1 LWSPRYNSHR
11 PVAHKKRPRLDHRC
25 FRLLCSPI
33 PHPHTG
39 IGLTATLAAAHTDV
53 AGSAPPRLGPR
64 PASTP
69 SALGESLHPE
79 RRRRRPPSRC
89 PAAIRTSP
97 QSAPCTGP
105 RAPPGPLPV
114 SLNNEQ
120 ACGGSSAPQTD
131 PSCTRW
137 FPANRHGP
145 RQSETRG
152 RTLWCRFLPPPA
164 AALVLILQFAILP
177 PASSATRTLPEK
189 WECGPNLSLVR

>member
-11 PVAHKKRPRLDHRC
+11 PVARKKRPRLDSRC

-33 PHPHTG
+33 LHPHTG
-39 IGLTATLAAAHTDV
+39 AGLTATLAAAHTDV

-120 ACGGSSAPQTD
+120 ADWPAGSALHSSVSGLETQSQSFAAHASPALQT
-131 PSCTRW
+131 T
-137 FPANRHGP
+137 AG
-145 RQSETRG
+145 
-152 RTLWCRFLPPPA
+152 
-164 AALVLILQFAILP
+164 
-177 PASSATRTLPEK
+177 
-189 WECGPNLSLVR
+189 